1 MTRSRGKTDANQTPI
16 VRELRKAGCSVQ
28 SLADIGKGCPDILV
42 GWHGRTYGPYE
53 VKLPGCE
60 LTPDEVAWWDA
71 WNCST
76 SALSK
81 HDLRHRRPARAV
93 LCCRGK

>member
-71 WNCST
+71 WNGDGTIVYC
-76 SALSK
+76 AE
-81 HDLRHRRPARAV
+81 DV
-93 LCCRGK
+93 LLDIGAIET